1 MLYLMAGE
9 TAAFGVPYFCVG
21 YFVLILFSKFFC
33 AEFFAIRTKRLSFA
47 ATCKGERNMGKTIN
61 IRRGYDI
68 RLVGEAEKA
77 LREAPVSDLFAV
89 KPADFPAIIPK
100 LLVQPGDEVL
110 AGQAL
115 FYDKDRPNVRFPS
128 PVSGEVAEIVRGEKR
143 RILEVRI
150 LPDREVRYAEFPK
163 ADLARLDRATVI
175 QQLLDS
181 GCWQYLRQRPFSIIA
196 DPVDVPKAIFVSGF
210 DSAPLA
216 PDWGFALAPEREN
229 LQAGL
234 RVLNI
239 LANGNLHVGIREQ
252 GGGLSEADLG
262 DAVPSANVHRFR
274 GPHPAGNVGIQ
285 IHHIDPIQPGEKVW
299 TVNVQD
305 AVIIGRLFREGRFR
319 ADRVLALTG
328 SCIRQPGYVHVR
340 TGQRMSDVL
349 GDQLNSDHCRII
361 QGNVLTGKTSSADD
375 FVSFYTN
382 QITVIPEGDKP
393 EFLGWLLPGFHK
405 LSLSRTYFSWLWP
418 KRKYNLDTNTHG
430 EERAFVMSGEY
441 EKVLPMN
448 ILPTYLLKAILARD
462 VERMEQLGIYEVAEE
477 DFALCEFVC
486 TSKIP
491 VQRILAEGLEYMRKE
506 G

>member
-1 MLYLMAGE
+1 
-9 TAAFGVPYFCVG
+9 
-21 YFVLILFSKFFC
+21 
-33 AEFFAIRTKRLSFA
+33 
-47 ATCKGERNMGKTIN
+47 MGRTIN

-68 RLVGEAEKA
+68 RLVGEAEKR
-77 LREAPVSDLFAV
+77 LWTAPFSDLFAV
-89 KPADFPAIIPK
+89 KPTDFPSITPK
-100 LLVQPGDEVL
+100 LLVSPGEEVL

-115 FYDKDRPNVRFPS
+115 FYDKDRPNLRFPS
-128 PVSGEVAEIVRGEKR
+128 PVSGEVTEIVRGEKR
-143 RILEVRI
+143 RILEIRL
-150 LPDREVRYAEFPK
+150 LPDKEVRYVSYPTG
-163 ADLARLDRATVI
+163 DPLRLGRAGVI
-175 QQLLDS
+175 EQLVES
-181 GCWQYLRQRPFSIIA
+181 GCWQYLRQRPFSLIA
-196 DPVDVPKAIFVSGF
+196 DPVDMPKAVFVSGF

-216 PDWGFALAPEREN
+216 PDWGFALSGEREN
-229 LQAGL
+229 LQTGLRAL
-234 RVLNI
+234 RVL
-239 LANGNLHVGIREQ
+239 ANDKLHVGLSAS
-252 GGGLSEADLG
+252 GVGLSEADLD
-262 DAVPSANVHRFR
+262 DAVPAENIHRFR

-299 TVNVQD
+299 TVNAQD
-305 AVIIGRLFREGRFR
+305 VVLIGRLFREGRFR
-319 ADRVLALTG
+319 ADRVLAFTG
-328 SCIRQPGYVHVR
+328 GCVAEPSYVRVW
-340 TGQRMSDVL
+340 TGQRMSDIVS
-349 GDQLNSDHCRII
+349 GRLNSDHCRII

-418 KRKYNLDTNTHG
+418 KRRYNLDTNTHG

-491 VQRILAEGLEYMRKE
+491 VQRIIAEGLEYMRKE